1 MGLTNASTGAGVLNH
16 CGLHIEKETEQ
27 DQIIALAGNPNVGKS
42 TVFNGL
48 TGMNQHTG
56 NWPGKTVVNA
66 QGQYHHNDTNYIMV
80 DIPGTYSL
88 IANSAEEEVARDFI
102 CFGGADAVVV
112 VADAT
117 CLERNL
123 NLVLQTM
130 EITDRIVLC
139 VNLMDEAKKKK
150 IKIDLPRLSERLGIP
165 VVGMS
170 ARSGKGLDKL
180 MDTVAALT
188 RTEERKNPLR
198 IRYSDEI
205 ENAVSLIEPVVEN
218 ALQGAV
224 NSRWVALQLLDN
236 DDSLL
241 RSMKNYLGYDLLE
254 SEEVLQQVA
263 QARQEL
269 EAAGIPQGEF
279 RDEVVTRI
287 VKTCEEISRETVRF
301 ELEKYA
307 ERDRRID
314 RILTSKL
321 TGIPIMIAM
330 LFGIFWITI
339 SGANVPS
346 ALLSEGLFSLEQ
358 PLNDFFLWVSAP
370 DWLRGIVVDGV
381 FRTLAWVISVMLP
394 PMAIFFPL
402 FTLLE
407 DSGYLPRIAFNLDHF
422 FCKACAHGKQA
433 LTMCMGFGC
442 NACGV
447 IGCRII
453 DSPRERLIAILTN
466 NFVPCNGRFPTLI
479 AIITMFFAG
488 AVGGA
493 FQSVVSTLMLT
504 GVIVLGV
511 FMTLMI
517 SRLLS
522 KTILKGMP
530 SSFNLELPPYR
541 RPQVGKVIVRSIFD
555 RTLFVLGRAIVVA
568 APAGLVIWVLAN
580 ISIGDTS
587 ILAHCA
593 AFLDPFARLMGLDG
607 YILMAFI
614 LGFPANEIV
623 VPILIMSY
631 MATGS
636 LTELENLSELH
647 TLLVS
652 NGWTW
657 LTAVCAMLFC
667 LLHWPCGTTC
677 LTVRKATQSLKWTL
691 ASFAIPT
698 ATGIILCMIVAN
710 TVRLF
715 GLV

>member
-27 DQIIALAGNPNVGKS
+27 DLIIALAGNPNVGKS

-66 QGQYHHNDTNYIMV
+66 QGKYRHNGTNYIMV

-130 EITDRIVLC
+130 EITDRVVLC

-150 IKIDLPRLSERLGIP
+150 IRIDLPRLSERLGIP

-188 RTEERKNPLR
+188 REEEKKNPLR
-198 IRYSDEI
+198 IRYGDEI
-205 ENAVSLIEPVVEN
+205 ESAVALIEPVV
-218 ALQGAV
+218 ADVLHGAV

-254 SEEVLQQVA
+254 SQEVLQQVA
-263 QARQEL
+263 QARREL
-269 EAAGIPQGEF
+269 EAAGIPQEEF

-301 ELEKYA
+301 EEEKYA

-346 ALLSEGLFSLEQ
+346 AMLSEALFSLEQ
-358 PLNDFFLWVSAP
+358 PLNDFFLFLSAP

-522 KTILKGMP
+522 KTILKGLP

-555 RTLFVLGRAIVVA
+555 RTLFVLGRAVVVA

-580 ISIGDTS
+580 ISVGDMS
-587 ILAHCA
+587 LLAHCA

-623 VPILIMSY
+623 VPIIIMSY
-631 MATGS
+631 MATGT

-657 LTAVCAMLFC
+657 PPFA
-667 LLHWPCGTTC
+667 PCCSACCTGP
-677 LTVRKATQSLKWTL
+677 AAPL
-691 ASFAIPT
+691 A
-698 ATGIILCMIVAN
+698 
-710 TVRLF
+710 
-715 GLV
+715 

>member
-66 QGQYHHNDTNYIMV
+66 QGQYRHNDTNYIMV

-130 EITDRIVLC
+130 EITDRVVLC

-269 EAAGIPQGEF
+269 EAAGIPQEEF

-541 RPQVGKVIVRSIFD
+541 RPQIGKVIVRSIFD

-677 LTVRKATQSLKWTL
+677 LTVRKETQSLKWTL

>member
-66 QGQYHHNDTNYIMV
+66 QGQYRHNDTNYIMV

-130 EITDRIVLC
+130 EITDRVVLC

-218 ALQGAV
+218 ALHGAV

-269 EAAGIPQGEF
+269 EAAGIPQEEF

-301 ELEKYA
+301 EEEKYA

-555 RTLFVLGRAIVVA
+555 RTLFVLGRAVVVA

-593 AFLDPFARLMGLDG
+593 AFLDPFA
-607 YILMAFI
+607 
-614 LGFPANEIV
+614 
-623 VPILIMSY
+623 S
-631 MATGS
+631 
-636 LTELENLSELH
+636 
-647 TLLVS
+647 
-652 NGWTW
+652 
-657 LTAVCAMLFC
+657 C
-667 LLHWPCGTTC
+667 LLYTSPSPRDT
-677 LTVRKATQSLKWTL
+677 R
-691 ASFAIPT
+691 
-698 ATGIILCMIVAN
+698 
-710 TVRLF
+710 
-715 GLV
+715 